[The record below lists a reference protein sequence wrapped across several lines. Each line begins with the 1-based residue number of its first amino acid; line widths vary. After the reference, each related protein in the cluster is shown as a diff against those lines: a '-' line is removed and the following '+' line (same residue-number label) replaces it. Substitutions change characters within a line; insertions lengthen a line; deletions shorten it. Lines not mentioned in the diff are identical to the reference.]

1 MWIDDCTKQTLKS
14 VLLVLIGNKSDLNDK
29 REVSYEE
36 GDAYA
41 KSHKMIF
48 LESSAKTGDN
58 INEIFEESV
67 KQIYKNIL
75 GNIYDLG
82 NDNCGIRIGAKK
94 DAFILGENDNLNNEN
109 ICKRCC

>member
-58 INEIFEESV
+58 INEIFEESADIRYRDRPCRLCDRNV
-67 KQIYKNIL
+67 FRRSNRYVITLVSQVPGIL
-75 GNIYDLG
+75 GS
-82 NDNCGIRIGAKK
+82 
-94 DAFILGENDNLNNEN
+94 
-109 ICKRCC
+109 